1 MFVRVVLWLLAGLI
15 DEHDGKKGG
24 WGYIWIGQIIF
35 ALLCL
40 SQLGTRYT
48 EQDLMSY

>member
-24 WGYIWIGQIIF
+24 WGYIWIGQIY
-35 ALLCL
+35 LLCYAYL
-40 SQLGTRYT
+40 NWVRDIQNRIS
-48 EQDLMSY
+48 